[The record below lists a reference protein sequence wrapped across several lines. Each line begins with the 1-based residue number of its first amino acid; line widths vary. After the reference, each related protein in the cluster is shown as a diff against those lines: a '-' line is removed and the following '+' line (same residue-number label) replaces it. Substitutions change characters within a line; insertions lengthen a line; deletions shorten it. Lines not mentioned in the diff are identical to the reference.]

1 MDTITLLQH
10 YWWLVISLLGAL
22 LVFLMF
28 VQGGQALLY
37 TIGRTEEERN
47 MLVNSL
53 GRKWEFTFTTL
64 VTFGGAFFASFPLF
78 YSTSF
83 GGAFYVWMAILL
95 CFVIQAVAYEYRR
108 KPGNVF
114 GERTFNA
121 FLLVNGVLGP
131 LLIGTAVGTF
141 FTGAE
146 FTVDR
151 LNLANQGGAA
161 VISQWATPW
170 HGLEAVAEWRNV
182 LLGLS
187 VTLLAMTLAC
197 QYFMN
202 NIDDEAI
209 FRRAARRM
217 RTFAVLFVACFV
229 AWLLALVLADGWAV
243 DAAGTVSIEPY
254 KYLHNLVEMPY
265 VAAAL
270 LIGGVSVLWSVWL
283 GWRGS
288 RRAVRG
294 RRHGAHGAV
303 AAAARGVERH
313 GLLPF
318 ARGHAVVADDP
329 QLLVEPLHAPHDGV
343 GVAVRAVRGS
353 LHLVRLACD
362 EPPSDHPRGDPR
374 RRPPVLRRTLRLS
387 EGADRLRAMPGRGC
401 ANMRTCEHRRTPPVR
416 MFVCSPG

>member
-1 MDTITLLQH
+1 MDTLTFLQH
-10 YWWLVISLLGAL
+10 YWWFIISLLGAL

-37 TIGRTEEERN
+37 DIGRTEEERN

-83 GGAFYVWMAILL
+83 GGAFYVWMAILF
-95 CFVIQAVAYEYRR
+95 CFVLQAVAYEYRR
-108 KPGNVF
+108 KPANVF

-121 FLLVNGVLGP
+121 FLLINGVLGP

-182 LLGLS
+182 LLGAA
-187 VTLLAMTLAC
+187 VALLAMALAC

-202 NIDDEAI
+202 NIDDETI
-209 FRRAARRM
+209 LRRAQSRM
-217 RTFAVLFVACFV
+217 RLFGVLFVVCFV
-229 AWLLALVLADGWAV
+229 AWLLALLLADGRAA
-243 DAAGTVSIEPY
+243 DAAGTISAEPY
-254 KYLHNLVEMPY
+254 KYLRNLLEMPY
-265 VAAAL
+265 VTVVL
-270 LIGGVSVLWSVWL
+270 LLGVVSVLWSIRL
-283 GWRGS
+283 GWCGS
-288 RRAVRG
+288 RRAVWFG
-294 RRHGAHGAV
+294 GAGTVLTVLSLLLLAGWNGTAYYPSLTDMQSSLTITNSSSSLFTLRTMAWVSLFVPFV
-303 AAAARGVERH
+303 AAYIWYAWRAMNRRPITREEIRGV
-313 GLLPF
+313 
-318 ARGHAVVADDP
+318 
-329 QLLVEPLHAPHDGV
+329 
-343 GVAVRAVRGS
+343 
-353 LHLVRLACD
+353 
-362 EPPSDHPRGDPR
+362 DHQY
-374 RRPPVLRRTLRLS
+374 
-387 EGADRLRAMPGRGC
+387 
-401 ANMRTCEHRRTPPVR
+401 
-416 MFVCSPG
+416 

>member
-1 MDTITLLQH
+1 MDTLTFLQH
-10 YWWLVISLLGAL
+10 YWWFIISLLGAL

-37 TIGRTEEERN
+37 DIGRTEEERN

-83 GGAFYVWMAILL
+83 GGAFYVWMAILF
-95 CFVIQAVAYEYRR
+95 CFVLQAVAYEYRR
-108 KPGNVF
+108 KPANVF

-121 FLLVNGVLGP
+121 FLLINGVLGP

-182 LLGLS
+182 LLGAA
-187 VTLLAMTLAC
+187 VALLAMTLAC

-202 NIDDEAI
+202 NIDDETI
-209 FRRAARRM
+209 LRRAQSRM
-217 RTFAVLFVACFV
+217 RLFGVLFVVCIV
-229 AWLLALVLADGWAV
+229 AWLLALLLADGRPA
-243 DAAGTVSIEPY
+243 DAAGTISAEPY
-254 KYLHNLVEMPY
+254 KYLRNLLEMPY
-265 VAAAL
+265 VTVVL
-270 LIGGVSVLWSVWL
+270 LLGVVSVLWSIRL
-283 GWRGS
+283 GWCGS
-288 RRAVRG
+288 RRAVWFG
-294 RRHGAHGAV
+294 GAGTVLTVLSLLLLAGWNGTAYYPSLTDMQSSLTISNSSSSLFTLRTMAWVSLFVPFV
-303 AAAARGVERH
+303 AAYIWYAW
-313 GLLPF
+313 
-318 ARGHAVVADDP
+318 
-329 QLLVEPLHAPHDGV
+329 
-343 GVAVRAVRGS
+343 RAMNR
-353 LHLVRLACD
+353 RPITR
-362 EPPSDHPRGDPR
+362 EEIRGD
-374 RRPPVLRRTLRLS
+374 
-387 EGADRLRAMPGRGC
+387 D
-401 ANMRTCEHRRTPPVR
+401 HQY
-416 MFVCSPG
+416 

>member
-1 MDTITLLQH
+1 MDTLTFLQH
-10 YWWLVISLLGAL
+10 YWWFIISLLGAL

-37 TIGRTEEERN
+37 DIGRTEEERN

-83 GGAFYVWMAILL
+83 GGAFYVWMAILF
-95 CFVIQAVAYEYRR
+95 CFVLQAVAYEYRR
-108 KPGNVF
+108 KPANVF

-121 FLLVNGVLGP
+121 FLLINGVLGP

-182 LLGLS
+182 LLGAA
-187 VTLLAMTLAC
+187 VALLAMTLAC

-202 NIDDEAI
+202 NIDDETI
-209 FRRAARRM
+209 LRRAQSRM
-217 RTFAVLFVACFV
+217 RLFGVLFVVCIV
-229 AWLLALVLADGWAV
+229 AWLLALLLADGRAA
-243 DAAGTVSIEPY
+243 DAAGTISAEPY
-254 KYLHNLVEMPY
+254 TYLRTLLEMPY
-265 VAAAL
+265 VTVGL
-270 LIGGVSVLWSVWL
+270 LLGVVSVLWSIRL
-283 GWRGS
+283 GWCGS
-288 RRAVRG
+288 RRAVWFG
-294 RRHGAHGAV
+294 GAGTVLTVLSLLLLAGWNGTAYYPSLTDMQSSLTISNSSSSLFTLRTMAWVSLFVPFV
-303 AAAARGVERH
+303 AAYIWYAW
-313 GLLPF
+313 
-318 ARGHAVVADDP
+318 
-329 QLLVEPLHAPHDGV
+329 
-343 GVAVRAVRGS
+343 RAMNR
-353 LHLVRLACD
+353 RPITR
-362 EPPSDHPRGDPR
+362 EEIRGD
-374 RRPPVLRRTLRLS
+374 
-387 EGADRLRAMPGRGC
+387 D
-401 ANMRTCEHRRTPPVR
+401 HQY
-416 MFVCSPG
+416 